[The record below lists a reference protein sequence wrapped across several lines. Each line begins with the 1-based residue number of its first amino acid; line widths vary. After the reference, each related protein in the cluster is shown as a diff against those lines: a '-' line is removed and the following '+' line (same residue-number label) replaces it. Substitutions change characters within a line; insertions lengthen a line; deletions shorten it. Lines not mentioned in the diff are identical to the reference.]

1 MFETFLKYLG
11 LYFKLF
17 FFSLQQQTATFIMRQ
32 ETKGL
37 SSIFAKAGCRKLKKK
52 KIKTKELLSLFG
64 WQKSILSPLKALTSW
79 LAHTGIGI
87 TQISWLWLTSYFILL
102 PRKIFENVGMKFFL
116 VFAKCYYW
124 EAKVSNSF
132 WGQFH

>member
-52 KIKTKELLSLFG
+52 KKSK
-64 WQKSILSPLKALTSW
+64 QKNYFHCLGDRNPSF
-79 LAHTGIGI
+79 H
-87 TQISWLWLTSYFILL
+87 LWK
-102 PRKIFENVGMKFFL
+102 P
-116 VFAKCYYW
+116 
-124 EAKVSNSF
+124 
-132 WGQFH
+132 

>member
-37 SSIFAKAGCRKLKKK
+37 SSIFAKAGCRKFKKK
-52 KIKTKELLSLFG
+52 SE
-64 WQKSILSPLKALTSW
+64 QKNDFYCYSWVTEIHPFTSESPDFLTGSHRHRNYTDF
-79 LAHTGIGI
+79 LT
-87 TQISWLWLTSYFILL
+87 LWLTSYFILL
-102 PRKIFENVGMKFFL
+102 RKVPGSIPKHPKYSICSLPLEKYLRM
-116 VFAKCYYW
+116 
-124 EAKVSNSF
+124 
-132 WGQFH
+132 